1 MKGKINAFSE
11 QAVLL
16 IQLFGVFLFIET
28 AAIIV
33 ILNRNGIVSDKKL
46 LLWFVLTVLV
56 FCAAGL
62 FFARHWYS
70 PYKKYCALVER
81 FIRGETYKEIIDSNF
96 QICPGMGQMLKR
108 FDILLDKQNAV
119 RLSTKQAEFLA
130 LQNQINPHFLYNT
143 LEAIRGDALC
153 AGLENISLIAE
164 ALSTFFRYTIT
175 ETENLVTLEDELEN
189 VQNYFLI
196 QQYRFGEKLK
206 MEVKLPD
213 GEPEILQ
220 LQLPKLT
227 LQPIIENAI
236 FHGLE
241 RKAEGGTI
249 TIEAETTPD
258 RALLSIRDNGAGM
271 SQDTLDE
278 INDRLSHV
286 FAGDLNDDRKKKG
299 SIALTNVCRRIK
311 LLFGEDYGIHLFSIA
326 DVGTDVR
333 ISIPAIR
340 KQKDPYYERRNA
352 VN

>member
-1 MKGKINAFSE
+1 MKGKIKTFSE

-16 IQLFGVFLFIET
+16 IQLLAVLLFTET

-33 ILNRNGIVSDKKL
+33 ILNRNGMASAKES
-46 LLWFVLTVLV
+46 LLWFILAALV
-56 FCAAGL
+56 FCVAGL

-81 FIRGETYKEIIDSNF
+81 FIRGETYKEVIDSNF
-96 QICPGMGQMLKR
+96 QICPGMGQTLKR
-108 FDILLDKQNAV
+108 FDFLLDKQNAV

-153 AGLENISLIAE
+153 AGLENISLITE

-196 QQYRFGEKLK
+196 QQYRFGEKLR
-206 MEVKLPD
+206 MEVILPD

-220 LQLPKLT
+220 VQLPKLT
-227 LQPIIENAI
+227 LQPIVENAI

-241 RKAEGGTI
+241 RKSEGGTI

-258 RALLSIRDNGAGM
+258 RVLLSIRDNGAGM
-271 SQDTLDE
+271 TQDTLDE

-286 FAGDLNDDRKKKG
+286 FAGDVNDDRKKKG

-311 LLFGEDYGIHLFSIA
+311 LLFGEDYGIHIFSIA
-326 DVGTDVR
+326 GVGTDVR

-340 KQKDPYYERRNA
+340 KQKDPYYERRNV

>member
-1 MKGKINAFSE
+1 VKERIRTFSK
-11 QAVLL
+11 QAVFLIHLL
-16 IQLFGVFLFIET
+16 VTLLFIET

-33 ILNRNGIVSDKKL
+33 ILDRNGVFSAKVSLLAIVLMS
-46 LLWFVLTVLV
+46 FV
-56 FCAAGL
+56 FCAVGFL
-62 FFARHWYS
+62 YVRNWYY
-70 PYKKYCALVER
+70 PYRKYCDLVER
-81 FIRGETYKEIIDSNF
+81 FIRGETYKELIDSDY
-96 QICPGMGQMLKR
+96 QICPEMRTMLKR
-108 FDILLDKQNAV
+108 FDSMLDRQNAV
-119 RLSTKQAEFLA
+119 KLSTKQAEFLA

-189 VQNYFLI
+189 VENYFLI
-196 QQYRFGEKLK
+196 QQYRFGDKLR
-206 MEVKLPD
+206 MEINLPEEETD
-213 GEPEILQ
+213 ILQ

-241 RKAEGGTI
+241 RKSEGGTI
-249 TIEAETTPD
+249 TIEAETTPE
-258 RALLSIRDNGAGM
+258 RVLLSIRDNGAGM
-271 SQDTLDE
+271 TQDTLDE

-286 FAGDLNDDRKKKG
+286 FAGDLNDDKKKKG

-311 LLFGEDYGIHLFSIA
+311 LLFGEDYGIHIFSIEG
-326 DVGTDVR
+326 VGTDVR

-340 KQKDPYYERRNA
+340 KQKDQ
-352 VN
+352 